1 MTPSI
6 RSTTVRA
13 GLRRGVT
20 EFGHTLRAPSELVY
34 YVIGALV
41 LVLVL
46 WFNRDV
52 LVEGTE
58 IALTLFFFPGILAM
72 QVVLAGTYG
81 VATVL
86 ATEREDGTLLR
97 AKALPN
103 GMAGYV
109 VGLTT
114 KTLLD
119 VLFSLAIV
127 LVPSLLLIAGLLGVG
142 WRALTA
148 LGILLLG
155 TIALVPVGFV
165 IGSVFRNPR
174 AVGGLGLIAVGGLIA
189 VSGIFIPIVAMPL
202 GAQIVA
208 QIFPVYWLGLLLRGA
223 LLPDDLR
230 MLELGESWRTLEAF
244 GVVGAWAILGLV
256 LAPVLLRRMARR
268 ESGSAVESRRQA
280 AMQRV

>member
-1 MTPSI
+1 MTSI
-6 RSTTVRA
+6 RATTARA

-20 EFGHTLRAPSELVY
+20 EYSHTLRTPSELIY

-41 LVLVL
+41 LVVVL
-46 WFNRDV
+46 WFNRGV
-52 LVEGTE
+52 LVEGTDVP
-58 IALTLFFFPGILAM
+58 LTLFFFPGILAM
-72 QVVLAGTYG
+72 QVVLAGSWG
-81 VATVL
+81 VATIL

-97 AKALPN
+97 AKSVPN

-114 KTLLD
+114 KTILD

-127 LVPSLLLIAGLLGVG
+127 VVPSLVLVAGLTDVG
-142 WRALTA
+142 GRAILAVGILA
-148 LGILLLG
+148 LG
-155 TIALVPVGFV
+155 TVALVPVGLV

-174 AVGGLGLIAVGGLIA
+174 AVGGLGLLAVGGLIA
-189 VSGIFIPIVAMPL
+189 LSGIFVPMVAMPVW
-202 GAQIVA
+202 AQVVA

-256 LAPVLLRRMARR
+256 LAPVLLRRMAQR

>member
-46 WFNRDV
+46 VFNRDV
-52 LVEGTE
+52 LVDGTDV
-58 IALTLFFFPGILAM
+58 ALTLFFFPGILAM

-97 AKALPN
+97 AKSVPN

-127 LVPSLLLIAGLLGVG
+127 IVPSLLLIAGLLGVG

-148 LGILLLG
+148 LGILALG

-189 VSGIFIPIVAMPL
+189 VSGIFIPMVAMPVW
-202 GAQIVA
+202 AQVVA

-230 MLELGESWRTLEAF
+230 VLELGESWRTLEAL

>member
-1 MTPSI
+1 MTTF

-20 EFGHTLRAPSELVY
+20 EFGHSLRAPSELVY

-46 WFNRDV
+46 WFNR
-52 LVEGTE
+52 GTPLDGTG

-86 ATEREDGTLLR
+86 STEREDGTLLR
-97 AKALPN
+97 AKAVPN

-109 VGLTT
+109 IGLTT

-127 LVPSLLLIAGLLGVG
+127 IVPSILLIAGLTDVG

-148 LGILLLG
+148 IAILAVG
-155 TIALVPVGFV
+155 TIALVSVGFV

-174 AVGGLGLIAVGGLIA
+174 AVSGLGLLAVGGLIA
-189 VSGIFIPIVAMPL
+189 VSGIFVPMAAMPVP
-202 GAQIVA
+202 AQVVA
-208 QIFPVYWLGLLLRGA
+208 QLFPVYWLGLLLRRA

-230 MLELGESWRTLEAF
+230 VLEIGESWRTVEAL

-268 ESGSAVESRRQA
+268 ESGSAMESRRQA
-280 AMQRV
+280 AIQRV